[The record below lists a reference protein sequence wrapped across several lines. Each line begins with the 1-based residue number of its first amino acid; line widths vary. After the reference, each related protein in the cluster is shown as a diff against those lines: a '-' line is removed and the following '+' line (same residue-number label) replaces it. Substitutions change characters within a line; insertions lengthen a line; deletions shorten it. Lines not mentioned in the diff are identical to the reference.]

1 VRRFHLG
8 SVSELVKVTRLRRQ
22 GIGARRLGRYHLSM
36 SRPADRKRRQADQ
49 PTLFELPV
57 GPPAE
62 PRPEAPRCGR
72 PRLRT
77 ANREQIVFRAAPLD
91 ALLADDHPAR
101 IVWAYVEGLDLA
113 PLYDRIK
120 AVEGAAGRAPIDPKI
135 LMALWLYATVEGIGS
150 ARHLDRLCREHSA
163 VQGIAGDVSTN
174 YHTRADFRTEHIEL
188 LDGLLTRSV
197 AALMAEGLVE
207 LNRVAQDGMRVR
219 ASAGAASFR
228 RRPTLEEALA
238 EAQRQVEAL
247 RQEVEEDPAA
257 TDRRQKGA
265 RARAASERVEAIKRA
280 LGRLPELEAKKE
292 PKEVDKARCSTTDAE
307 ATVMKMADGGFRPA
321 YNVQFATDTSS
332 QIIVGVAVET
342 TGSDAGQMAPMVG
355 QVRGRTA
362 KVPPEWLVDGGFAQH
377 DQIDAV
383 SAPEGG
389 CTVDAPV
396 PKPRDPKVDRH
407 EPKPGDSAA
416 VAAWRR
422 RMATEQAKAIY
433 KERAATAECV
443 NAQARGRGLVRLL
456 VRGLAK
462 VKAVALWHALAHN
475 LLSAARLR
483 AAAAGQG

>member
-1 VRRFHLG
+1 M
-8 SVSELVKVTRLRRQ
+8 STPSE
-22 GIGARRLGRYHLSM
+22 
-36 SRPADRKRRQADQ
+36 RKRRQADQ
-49 PTLFELPV
+49 PTLFELPI

-62 PRPEAPRCGR
+62 TQPATQLRGR

-91 ALLADDHPAR
+91 ALITDDHPAR

-120 AVEGAAGRAPIDPKI
+120 AVEGAAGRPPADPRI

-150 ARHLDRLCREHSA
+150 ARHLDALCREHA
-163 VQGIAGDVSTN
+163 AFQWIAGDVSTN
-174 YHTRADFRTEHIEL
+174 YHTLADFRTDHVAL
-188 LDGLLTRSV
+188 LDALLTKSV

-238 EAQRQVEAL
+238 EAQQQVEAL

-257 TDRRQKGA
+257 ADRRQKGA
-265 RARAASERVEAIKRA
+265 RERAARERVEGIKRA
-280 LGRLPELEAKKE
+280 LGRLPELEAKKKPQE
-292 PKEVDKARCSTTDAE
+292 KDQARCSTTDAS

-332 QIIVGVAVET
+332 QVIVGVAVET
-342 TGSDAGQMAPMVG
+342 SGSDAGQMAPMVG
-355 QVRGRTA
+355 QVKERTA

-389 CTVDAPV
+389 CTVYAPV
-396 PKPRDPKVDRH
+396 PKPRDPKVDRF
-407 EPKPGDSAA
+407 EPKSGDSAA

-422 RMATEQAKAIY
+422 RMATEQAKVIY
-433 KERAATAECV
+433 KDRAATAECV
-443 NAQARGRGLVRLL
+443 NALARGRGLVHLL

-462 VKAVALWHALAHN
+462 VKAVVLWHALAHN